1 MIFAADLLAPGTGLI
16 VYQAVG
22 FLILLFILGKF
33 AWKPILASLKERE
46 ETIEGALAAA
56 EKAKDEMVALQA
68 DNEKLLVEARAERD
82 TMLKEA
88 VATANAIKDEA
99 KEETSKITA
108 KMLEDARVAIDGEK
122 RAALAEVKT
131 LVAELSLDITE
142 KVLKKELSDKKAQQ
156 DLVGDYIKDLNLN

>member
-1 MIFAADLLAPGTGLI
+1 MIIAADLLSPGTGLI

-22 FLILLFILGKF
+22 FLILLFVLGKF

-56 EKAKDEMVALQA
+56 EKAKDEMAALQA
-68 DNEKLLVEARAERD
+68 DNEKLLAEARAERD
-82 TMLKEA
+82 AMLKEA

-131 LVAELSLDITE
+131 LVAELSLEITE
-142 KVLKKELSDKKAQQ
+142 KVLRKELSDKKAQQ